1 MTSLKNDK
9 DNKEEEGQI
18 ALSLSVFMLIH
29 GQMSAGGSFRPKPNF
44 SRSSPSYFPQ
54 PSFSFFFLSFFWRPN
69 GNIGKTPETGHSGC
83 IKWENS
89 IPIQFV
95 IYGYY
100 HHR

>member
-54 PSFSFFFLSFFWRPN
+54 PSFSFFSFPFS
-69 GNIGKTPETGHSGC
+69 GDQMETLGKHQRRAT
-83 IKWENS
+83 
-89 IPIQFV
+89 QAV
-95 IYGYY
+95 
-100 HHR
+100 